1 MIAVV
6 EDALSEAVVRKLVA
20 TIRPDLTLFQVMRKN
35 GRGYV
40 QSRVRELNRTA
51 QTVPVFVLVD
61 LDTPTV
67 CPATL
72 ITTLLPVPRASNL
85 LFRVAVMEVES
96 WLMADQELFAAFLGV
111 QEHLVPDDPDGV
123 IQPKELI
130 VSLSMRSKR
139 RDIRQDLV
147 PASGDTRRVG
157 PAFNARLITFIENL
171 WRVDAA
177 ERSSPSLRKA
187 VNRLRVAF

>member
-1 MIAVV
+1 
-6 EDALSEAVVRKLVA
+6 VRKLVA

-40 QSRVRELNRTA
+40 QS
-51 QTVPVFVLVD
+51 
-61 LDTPTV
+61 
-67 CPATL
+67 
-72 ITTLLPVPRASNL
+72 
-85 LFRVAVMEVES
+85 
-96 WLMADQELFAAFLGV
+96 
-111 QEHLVPDDPDGV
+111 VPDDPDGV